1 MIKVNDEINII
12 CADLLERYK
21 QKMKDE
27 NHIASGNLY
36 NTAKY
41 KCSFDGKWFE
51 VSFVLDS
58 TWRYLE
64 NGTKPHFPPMDAIE
78 RWITVKRIIPRTTGR
93 KVPSTRQL
101 AYLICREISINGTKP
116 TKLLQKTID
125 DSEDLI
131 ELLITEISNQIE
143 GQIDDEINNTIQQ

>member
-1 MIKVNDEINII
+1 MEATDEMKEI
-12 CADLLERYK
+12 CGDLLKRYK
-21 QKMKDE
+21 DALRDNGKT
-27 NHIASGNLY
+27 ASGTLEK
-36 NTAKY
+36 TAKY
-41 KCSFDGKWFE
+41 NIDFNGRYVE
-51 VSFVLDS
+51 VTFKLQEY
-58 TWRYLE
+58 WKYLE
-64 NGTKPHFPPMDAIE
+64 NGTRPHFPPMDAIE